1 MKLLQQTATITM
13 KTKED
18 SEVLEISSVSENGP
32 GTGTVK
38 IDVVDSSKPKTWHLY
53 KQTTFMC
60 FWFIKISVLSKIQK
74 SNKKHL
80 K

>member
-1 MKLLQQTATITM
+1 MKLLQQTATISM

-38 IDVVDSSKPKTWHLY
+38 IDVVDSNKPKTWHLY
-53 KQTTFMC
+53 
-60 FWFIKISVLSKIQK
+60 IQ
-74 SNKKHL
+74 NYFYVFL
-80 K
+80 IY